1 MQPGD
6 LVRRHPVVCDGQPVG
21 IVIEILPC
29 IGIPDP
35 GMVKVC
41 WSKTTVSCRND
52 NLYRAEMLSL
62 FTEPDSYL

>member
-1 MQPGD
+1 MKVGD
-6 LVRRHPVVCDGQPVG
+6 LVQRHPVVCDGQPVG

-41 WSKTTVSCRND
+41 WSKTTASCRND
-52 NLYRAEMLSL
+52 NLYRAGFLFLLTNDKASL
-62 FTEPDSYL
+62 

>member
-1 MQPGD
+1 MKVGD
-6 LVRRHPVVCDGQPVG
+6 LVTRRPVVWDGQPVG

-29 IGIPDP
+29 VGIPDP

-41 WSKTTVSCRND
+41 WSKTTASCRND

-62 FTEPDSYL
+62 FTGSD